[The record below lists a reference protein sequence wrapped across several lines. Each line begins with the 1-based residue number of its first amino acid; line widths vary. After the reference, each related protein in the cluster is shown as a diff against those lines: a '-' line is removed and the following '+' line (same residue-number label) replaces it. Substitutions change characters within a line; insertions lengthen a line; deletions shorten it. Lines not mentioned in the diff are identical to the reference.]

1 MSNSD
6 WTNNPVWNQ
15 INPHKKQFIT
25 NFLKQADQ
33 LTPIQALPLFMDLQ
47 KQMQEKNLAFT
58 KQEVSLIME
67 AISTQQLSPQEQLAY
82 QTIKQML

>member
-1 MSNSD
+1 MSNQD
-6 WTNNPVWNQ
+6 WTNSPVWNQ

-47 KQMQEKNLAFT
+47 KQMQEKNLTFT

>member
-1 MSNSD
+1 MSNPD

-47 KQMQEKNLAFT
+47 KQMQDKNLTFT
-58 KQEVSLIME
+58 KQEISLIME

-82 QTIKQML
+82 QTIKQLL

>member
-1 MSNSD
+1 MSNQD
-6 WTNNPVWNQ
+6 WTNNPIWNQ

-33 LTPIQALPLFMDLQ
+33 LTPIQALPLFIDLQ
-47 KQMQEKNLAFT
+47 KQMQEKNLTFT

>member
-1 MSNSD
+1 MSNPD

-25 NFLKQADQ
+25 NFLKQAEQ
-33 LTPIQALPLFMDLQ
+33 LTPMQALPLFMDLQ
-47 KQMQEKNLAFT
+47 KQMQDKNLTFT
-58 KQEVSLIME
+58 KQEISLIME

-82 QTIKQML
+82 QTIKQLL

>member
-1 MSNSD
+1 MSNQD

-47 KQMQEKNLAFT
+47 KQMQEKNLTFT

-82 QTIKQML
+82 QTIKQIL

>member
-25 NFLKQADQ
+25 NLLKQADQ

-47 KQMQEKNLAFT
+47 KQMQEKNLTFT

>member
-1 MSNSD
+1 MNNSD

>member
-1 MSNSD
+1 MSNQD

-25 NFLKQADQ
+25 NFLKKADQ

-47 KQMQEKNLAFT
+47 KQMQEKNLTFT

>member
-1 MSNSD
+1 MSNQD

-47 KQMQEKNLAFT
+47 KQMQEKNLTFT

>member
-47 KQMQEKNLAFT
+47 KQMQEKNLTFT
-58 KQEVSLIME
+58 KQEGNSMSGL
-67 AISTQQLSPQEQLAY
+67 
-82 QTIKQML
+82 

>member
-33 LTPIQALPLFMDLQ
+33 LTPIQALPFFMDLQ
-47 KQMQEKNLAFT
+47 KQMQEKNLTFT

>member
-47 KQMQEKNLAFT
+47 KQMQEKNLTFT

>member
-1 MSNSD
+1 MSNQD
-6 WTNNPVWNQ
+6 WTNNPIWNQ

-47 KQMQEKNLAFT
+47 KQMQEKNLTFT